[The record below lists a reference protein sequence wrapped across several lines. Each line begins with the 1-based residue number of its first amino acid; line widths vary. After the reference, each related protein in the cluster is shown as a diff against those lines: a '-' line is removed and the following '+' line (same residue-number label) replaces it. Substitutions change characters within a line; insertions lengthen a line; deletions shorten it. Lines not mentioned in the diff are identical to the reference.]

1 MNIAIVGL
9 DYDFVVYFSKSLA
22 VKMKMKFVDFENE
35 FEKEMLTTDNL
46 EILNGQAEVKEAV
59 FLNQLAQQKNIV
71 LSISNESFLSN
82 RNYEVLNDFFIILIE
97 KKEDKKILKNIQKII
112 KKHCKIAIK
121 QENININEI
130 LNIIKG

>member
-9 DYDFVVYFSKSLA
+9 DYDFVVHFSKSLA

-35 FEKEMLTTDNL
+35 FEKVMLTTDNL

-97 KKEDKKILKNIQKII
+97 KKEDNKILKNIQKII

-121 QENININEI
+121 QENISINEI